1 MPFSK
6 IIKLSFTFLFISLA
20 STLYAQSEKATLKP
34 SPIVDDKKE
43 KKDKKKAAK
52 AEEKIHEQSKNDM
65 DKQISEYHKPKYK
78 KLKKQKP
85 ATNTDKGL

>member
-1 MPFSK
+1 MGC
-6 IIKLSFTFLFISLA
+6 TV
-20 STLYAQSEKATLKP
+20 YAQNSEKATLKP
-34 SPIVDDKKE
+34 DATVNAKTD
-43 KKDKKKAAK
+43 KKDKKKSAK

-85 ATNTDKGL
+85 ANKPDKGL